1 MIVMLQYL
9 LSDKMNRI
17 VFLGTGGGRH
27 MMFSQVRKT
36 GGMYFELGGDKN
48 ALKFIMD
55 PGPGSLVNARQSGL
69 KAENVQGVVL
79 SHHHIDHSTDANVWL
94 DGLEKPFL
102 IAEEHC
108 VMDKT
113 ELGEKDYDYYP
124 CISPYQRK
132 KVANLH
138 AVKDRSAVKMGAV
151 RFEAV
156 KSDHYGPTVG
166 FVISTDKF
174 RIGYTSD
181 GRHYSGQE
189 NLYEGCDIMIMNVLV
204 PKGEETEEKKHMSI
218 DEAIKFIRG
227 MKKKPKLVILQH
239 FSLWMLRAN
248 LWKQEKIMKDATGVT
263 VIHADDFMQ
272 VDIDKVL
279 SDMPQAD
286 EE

>member
-1 MIVMLQYL
+1 
-9 LSDKMNRI
+9 MNRI

-27 MMFSQVRKT
+27 MMFSQLRKT
-36 GGMYFELGGDKN
+36 GGMYFELGDDKN
-48 ALKFIMD
+48 GLKFVMD
-55 PGPGSLVNARQSGL
+55 PGPGSLVNARSAKL
-69 KAENVQGVVL
+69 KAEGVEGVVL

-108 VMDKT
+108 VMDKA

-124 CISPYQRK
+124 CVSPYQRK
-132 KVANLH
+132 RVGKLH
-138 AVKDRSAVKMGAV
+138 AVRDRGVVKMKGI

-156 KSDHYGPTVG
+156 KSEHYGPTVG
-166 FVISTDKF
+166 FIISTDKF
-174 RIGYTSD
+174 RIGCTSD
-181 GRHYSGQE
+181 GRHYPGQE
-189 NLYEGCDIMIMNVLV
+189 SRYEGCNILIMNVLV
-204 PKGEETEEKKHMSI
+204 PKGVEPEEKKHMSV

-248 LWKQEKIMKDATGVT
+248 LWKQEKIMKDATGVQ

-272 VDIDKVL
+272 VDIDKIL
-279 SDMPQAD
+279 SGNATQDD
-286 EE
+286 L

>member
-1 MIVMLQYL
+1 
-9 LSDKMNRI
+9 MNRI

-36 GGMYFELGGDKN
+36 GGIYFELGDEKN
-48 ALKFIMD
+48 GLKFVMD
-55 PGPGSLVNARQSGL
+55 PGPGSLVNARGAKL
-69 KAENVQGVVL
+69 KAENVGGIVL

-108 VMDKT
+108 VMDKE

-132 KVANLH
+132 KVGKLH
-138 AVKDRSAVKMGAV
+138 AVRDGSVVKMGTV

-156 KSDHYGPTVG
+156 KSDHYGPAVG

-189 NLYEGCDIMIMNVLV
+189 GRYEGCDIIIMNVLV
-204 PKGEETEEKKHMSI
+204 PKGMEPEEKKHMSV
-218 DEAIKFIRG
+218 DEAIRFIRG

-248 LWKQEKIMKDATGVT
+248 LWKQEKIMKDATGVQ

-272 VDIDKVL
+272 VDIDKIL
-279 SDMPQAD
+279 SGQENIEDSS
-286 EE
+286 